1 MGLIQASAK
10 PPSEEV
16 RKVAAF
22 FCTED
27 AGHINPMLAFAES
40 LTVRGW
46 QVSFFVPKSKRM
58 QVEGVGAT
66 WSHFG
71 TESWDLYESAIR
83 VCTELGLE
91 VPMELDPQ
99 KIMPFAVVP
108 ATLEILPYLIPRM
121 SELQPSF
128 ICFDAAAPFGYLLA
142 EHMKIPAVCSMSAL
156 PMPMADR
163 EKESSRRSEQ
173 GRQVL
178 DATSAALAEK
188 YGLNF
193 NHNYAYT
200 CYSDYNI
207 VWCSRYWHEDSS
219 EFSPEQ
225 FHYWGPLTSQR
236 KGIASGP
243 GSDAVSTTLCNLSGR
258 LVLCSLGTI
267 ATGDAFGKFGAAV
280 VDFFQKLCRA
290 AALLQKELPD
300 VQLVLS
306 AGKSTD
312 LVEEGGRVT
321 SLFGEQVPSN
331 VVVARSLDQLA
342 LLEKASAFVTH
353 CGQNSSS
360 KAVLAGVPV
369 VAAPF
374 FGDQPLNAHRFISLG
389 CGLLQSYV
397 DVPAKT
403 SDKQFRP
410 DLDRVSSESLAT
422 AIRRVLEEPQFG
434 EAMRTLR
441 EKEEGE
447 PVDEKLQSL
456 YKFIAGHQAVQPS

>member
-1 MGLIQASAK
+1 M
-10 PPSEEV
+10 
-16 RKVAAF
+16 
-22 FCTED
+22 
-27 AGHINPMLAFAES
+27 
-40 LTVRGW
+40 
-46 QVSFFVPKSKRM
+46 
-58 QVEGVGAT
+58 
-66 WSHFG
+66 
-71 TESWDLYESAIR
+71 
-83 VCTELGLE
+83 
-91 VPMELDPQ
+91 
-99 KIMPFAVVP
+99 
-108 ATLEILPYLIPRM
+108 
-121 SELQPSF
+121 
-128 ICFDAAAPFGYLLA
+128 
-142 EHMKIPAVCSMSAL
+142 
-156 PMPMADR
+156 
-163 EKESSRRSEQ
+163 
-173 GRQVL
+173 
-178 DATSAALAEK
+178 
-188 YGLNF
+188 
-193 NHNYAYT
+193 
-200 CYSDYNI
+200 
-207 VWCSRYWHEDSS
+207 
-219 EFSPEQ
+219 
-225 FHYWGPLTSQR
+225 
-236 KGIASGP
+236 
-243 GSDAVSTTLCNLSGR
+243 
-258 LVLCSLGTI
+258 GTI

-360 KAVLAGVPV
+360 EAVLAGVPV